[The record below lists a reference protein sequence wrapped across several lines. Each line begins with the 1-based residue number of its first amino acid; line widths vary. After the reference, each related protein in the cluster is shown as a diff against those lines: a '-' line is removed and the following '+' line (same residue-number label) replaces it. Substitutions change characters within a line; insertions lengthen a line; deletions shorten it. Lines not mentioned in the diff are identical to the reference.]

1 MASVIEEIGGRH
13 VADHIM
19 NVNIHVDSAI
29 FSISLDTLPTT
40 WGGVCKYI
48 IEKHLT
54 TTDHH
59 SQLLFQMLT
68 SLTPNERFTKYRINY
83 GDGNSTIVNVEW
95 SSTDVPGCIRLPLVN
110 GYLDVNMRLKIQGEG
125 RPIRDLYL
133 CTVSSPSSA
142 SSDNHPSLFPSNDDN
157 SVSTIYLR
165 EYEECPGYVA
175 FIKMVEPKKHVDE
188 KPSSDAQPPIILPP
202 TTKEDYTMGNPH
214 YPKRKHTQDEQP
226 SIPVNTGRSPSS
238 LRHGKNYAYRNKGG
252 LKSFVDTQFSQK
264 HPGVIDAGF
273 KVLDYL
279 YLHPSHAPSTEGPG
293 ICLAAESCYGNDA
306 KLNLQRGHYLRQ
318 SFGKTD
324 VDVDDDTRVCF
335 VYGAGYGSVTFGT
348 VDE

>member
-1 MASVIEEIGGRH
+1 
-13 VADHIM
+13 M
-19 NVNIHVDSAI
+19 NVNIHVAEEI
-29 FSISLDTLPTT
+29 FPISLDKLSTT

-48 IEKHLT
+48 IEQRLT

-68 SLTPNERFTKYRINY
+68 DLSPNERFTNYRINY

-95 SSTDVPGCIRLPLVN
+95 SSTDVPGCTRLPLVN
-110 GYLDVNMRLKIQGEG
+110 GCLDVNMRLNIRGEG
-125 RPIRDLYL
+125 RPIRDLHL
-133 CTVSSPSSA
+133 CTVSSPSTST
-142 SSDNHPSLFPSNDDN
+142 STNHNRSSLFPSNDDN
-157 SVSTIYLR
+157 TSSTIYLR

-175 FIKMVEPKKHVDE
+175 FIKMVESDECVDN
-188 KPSSDAQPPIILPP
+188 KPSSDAQPTLLPSA
-202 TTKEDYTMGNPH
+202 TKEDYTMGNPH
-214 YPKRKHTQDEQP
+214 YPKHKNHTQD
-226 SIPVNTGRSPSS
+226 NNNSS
-238 LRHGKNYAYRNKGG
+238 FTKPGKNYTYRNKGG

-279 YLHPSHAPSTEGPG
+279 YLHPSHAPSTVGPG
-293 ICLAAESCYGNDA
+293 ICLAAESCYGNNA
-306 KLNLQRGHYLRQ
+306 KVNLQRGHYLRQ

-324 VDVDDDTRVCF
+324 VDVDDDMRVCF